1 MVDVQKRVIG
11 NMQSARAELSEA
23 IILVD
28 NGDYAKANL
37 ALAQVAR
44 DIRKAF
50 GGIADCVLNDYG
62 ADDDIAPPWWKNDP

>member
-1 MVDVQKRVIG
+1 MVDIQKRVIG

-37 ALAQVAR
+37 ALAQAAR
-44 DIRKAF
+44 DIRKSF
-50 GGIADCVLNDYG
+50 GGIADCTLNDYE
-62 ADDDIAPPWWKNDP
+62 ADDEDALPSWWKE